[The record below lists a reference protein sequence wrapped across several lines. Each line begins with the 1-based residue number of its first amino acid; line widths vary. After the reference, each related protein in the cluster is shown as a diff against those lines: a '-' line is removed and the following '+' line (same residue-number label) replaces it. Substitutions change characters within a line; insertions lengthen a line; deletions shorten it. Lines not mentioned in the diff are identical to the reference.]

1 MAADLTCFC
10 QKYPAFSLSPVYEG
24 DTSYPCHHPTVRT
37 RKLPVFIPSFTAKK
51 RFAMSRFS
59 EDPFLCKDC
68 QKLGYCRLRAMQ
80 AEAERRAMQEKSAE
94 LNFRRQT
101 SFQYP
106 MLSADPEPMPT
117 FREFVAVHRPDLSKH
132 LPQPANTQPSTALDK
147 RPSLGE
153 LRARIAERRL
163 SAAPES
169 PSPKQVHP
177 PEPEPMPASVQ
188 PFELELAVAPLA
200 LPKKRSSARPR
211 SSNLRFSID
220 LRRYPHHS
228 IDKRILPPKPHSTIF
243 WSVDNRTSLTS
254 FSSLEI

>member
-1 MAADLTCFC
+1 MN
-10 QKYPAFSLSPVYEG
+10 
-24 DTSYPCHHPTVRT
+24 
-37 RKLPVFIPSFTAKK
+37 
-51 RFAMSRFS
+51 RFS

-106 MLSADPEPMPT
+106 MLSADLEPMPT

-132 LPQPANTQPSTALDK
+132 LPSTGDTASGDSAAK
-147 RPSLGE
+147 RPSLAE
-153 LRARIAERRL
+153 LRASIAARKLLANTEGPKQEQAL
-163 SAAPES
+163 PIEQVDVTEQAAAPGA
-169 PSPKQVHP
+169 PS
-177 PEPEPMPASVQ
+177 MPA
-188 PFELELAVAPLA
+188 LVATPASAPVRL
-200 LPKKRSSARPR
+200 LKRSTARQR
-211 SSNLRFSID
+211 SRNMRFSID
-220 LRRYPHHS
+220 LRRFPHHS